1 MKKKVYKVFVCIE
14 KAFSGKAAAAGLRLA
29 KSWNDRFCLSKLL
42 RYLTGRILWGQES
55 VHLWVVRPTRCS
67 GFVMACLFSPKGEN
81 YSNRYKWFRE
91 LRKDSL
97 FSELYKTVDLV
108 KLISKRNIRR
118 SLTTRSILIELL
130 FTSNA
135 HLQGQQTFSTQSIYT
150 HLKTPL
156 SEE

>member
-14 KAFSGKAAAAGLRLA
+14 KAFSGKAAAAGLQLA

-42 RYLTGRILWGQES
+42 RYLTGRILWGRES
-55 VHLWVVRPTRCS
+55 VHLWVGRPTRCS
-67 GFVMACLFSPKGEN
+67 GFVSFLQREN

-108 KLISKRNIRR
+108 RLISKRNIRR

-130 FTSNA
+130 FTPNA